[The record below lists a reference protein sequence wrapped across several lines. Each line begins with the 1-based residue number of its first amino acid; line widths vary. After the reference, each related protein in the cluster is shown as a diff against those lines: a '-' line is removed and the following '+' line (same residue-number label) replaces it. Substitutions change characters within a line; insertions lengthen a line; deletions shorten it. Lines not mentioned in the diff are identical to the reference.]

1 MPALSAPEVAILLRE
16 FGQRTAL
23 RGGNPYRAKAYT
35 RAAENL
41 LALTEPMEDLI
52 ADERLKEIPG
62 VGDAIADIITKLH
75 KTGDHP
81 SLQAMRKEIPSSAL
95 EMLGIPGLRP
105 DKVLKIYEELG
116 ISSVDEL
123 ENAAKADRLKSVKGL
138 GAALQTKI
146 LQGIE
151 IRRKGEG
158 SRHIHRAAALL
169 QSAQHQLRKSKLQI
183 KQTLPAGDFRRGC
196 ELVADLAL
204 VVETSKLEGGPR
216 KLVSNSE
223 LSIWLTDRRR
233 LGATLMLATGSQEHI
248 AQLRELA
255 AKKDMTLDETGLHFG
270 RNVVAR
276 KEEEIYDALGLQ
288 FIEPELREGLGEIA
302 LAKKNKIP
310 RLVSDRDIRGILHAH
325 TDRSDGVNTLEE
337 MADETHRHGYAYFG
351 VADHSQSAHY
361 AGGLSVDE
369 IFEQH
374 AEIEGLNKHYGQR
387 FRILKGIESDI
398 LSDGSL
404 DYPDEVLARFDFVV
418 ASVHSRFKLGRKEQT
433 DRILRAIANPRTT
446 ILGHMTGRQLL
457 RRPGYDVDVERILRA
472 CAKHGV
478 AVEINA
484 NPWRLDLDWRW
495 HQRALDLGCMMSINP
510 DAHST
515 SEIDLTHW
523 GVEMARKGAVPKER
537 VLNCLDLRQLL
548 VYLTQKHSD
557 TRVRRRAAWPDQKR
571 TFAYLQRS
579 SAQST

>member
-1 MPALSAPEVAILLRE
+1 MPSLSAPEVAVLLRE

-41 LALTEPMEDLI
+41 LALTGPLEDLI
-52 ADERLKEIPG
+52 AEGRLKEIPG

-81 SLQAMRKEIPSSAL
+81 SLQAMRKEIPSGAL

-105 DKVLKIYEELG
+105 DKVLKIYRELG
-116 ISSVDEL
+116 ISSLDEL
-123 ENAAKADRLKSVKGL
+123 EKAAKEDRLKPMKGL
-138 GAALQTKI
+138 GAALQSKI

-158 SRHIHRAAALL
+158 QRHLHRAALL
-169 QSAQHQLRKSKLQI
+169 LETVQVQLRRSKSSIDQI
-183 KQTLPAGDFRRGC
+183 IPAGDFRRGC
-196 ELVADLAL
+196 ELVADLAV
-204 VVETSKLEGGPR
+204 VVETSKLDGEPR
-216 KLVSNSE
+216 KLVSTSQT
-223 LSIWLTDRRR
+223 SVWLTDKRR
-233 LGATLMLATGSQEHI
+233 LGVTLMLATGSQEHI

-255 AKKDMTLDETGLHFG
+255 AKKNMTLDETGLHSG
-270 RNVVAR
+270 RKAVAR
-276 KEEEIYDALGLQ
+276 KEEEIYAALGLQ
-288 FIEPELREGLGEIA
+288 FIEPELREGLGEIE
-302 LAKKNKIP
+302 LAKKSKIP
-310 RLVSDRDIRGILHAH
+310 RLVTDQDIRGILHAH
-325 TDRSDGVNTLEE
+325 TDRSDGVNTLEV
-337 MADETHRHGYAYFG
+337 MAETTRRHGYNYFG

-369 IFEQH
+369 IIEQH
-374 AEIEGLNKHYGQR
+374 AEIVGLNNHYGDR

-418 ASVHSRFKLGRKEQT
+418 ASVHSRSKLGRKEQT

-523 GVEMARKGAVPKER
+523 GVEMARKGGVPKER
-537 VLNCLDLRQLL
+537 VLNCLDLRPLL
-548 VYLTQKHSD
+548 AYLTQKRSD
-557 TRVRRRAAWPDQKR
+557 TRARRCAA
-571 TFAYLQRS
+571 
-579 SAQST
+579 